1 MGIDDKDGNGVHC
14 LVCYKNQVDDVIKA
28 LRKKGYTSRTFS
40 YDKIAWEKEN
50 EERMILKEQVT
61 NSTTHLKDTAMK
73 AF

>member
-1 MGIDDKDGNGVHC
+1 
-14 LVCYKNQVDDVIKA
+14 VIKA
-28 LRKKGYTSRTFS
+28 LRKKGYTSRTFI